1 MRISTAL
8 LSTLVAGGS
17 MSVALQYSSDQQQQF
32 VSLELPT
39 PQEINVKP
47 EDSLGTSAVSVEGGA
62 PSPTTTEVA
71 EAPSQSQGSPAADE
85 SPKPPTSSDATA
97 AQESS
102 PSDSKPSTDTVDNPP
117 TEPLPEA
124 VVSEAPPPPA
134 ESTVTSDVIDYKFG
148 VVQIQLTAVGPDITN
163 VVLLQGDTSYG
174 RDVAYAALADATVK
188 TDGINYGN
196 VSGATFTTEA
206 FKKAVLNAI
215 AKL

>member
-8 LSTLVAGGS
+8 LSTIVAGGS

-32 VSLELPT
+32 ASLELPA
-39 PQEINVKP
+39 PQEISEWP
-47 EDSLGTSAVSVEGGA
+47 EEIVGTSAVSGQGET
-62 PSPTTTEVA
+62 PSPTNSEVA
-71 EAPSQSQGSPAADE
+71 EDPSQSQGSLAEEE
-85 SPKPPTSSDATA
+85 SPKPPEGGNSSAP
-97 AQESS
+97 QETS
-102 PSDSKPSTDTVDNPP
+102 PSGGKPSTDPVDSSP
-117 TEPLPEA
+117 TEPQPETVA
-124 VVSEAPPPPA
+124 SEAPPPPA
-134 ESTVTSDVIDYKFG
+134 ESTVTSDVIEYKFG